1 MYETTTNE
9 VILGLMTE
17 NFKEKNKKKKDSNTK
32 ESKIIIIKLLMSLL
46 SWPMPII
53 FFIIN

>member
-9 VILGLMTE
+9 VILGLTRE

-32 ESKIIIIKLLMSLL
+32 ESKIIIIKLLMSL
-46 SWPMPII
+46 
-53 FFIIN
+53 